1 MPASSFPEGDA
12 RGAASLAPG
21 AAAGAAATPVRVR
34 VWDLPL
40 RLFHW
45 LLVLCL
51 VGSFVSVKA
60 GGYWMDWHFRF
71 GYTALGLLVFRILWG
86 FVGPRYAR
94 FESFAWPPSRL
105 VAYLRGGPDAPQAL
119 GHTPLGALSVFAM
132 LLAIGV
138 QAATGLF
145 TSDEIATE
153 GPLARAVSNATVAT
167 ASSVHHFN
175 QNLILVLVGLHL
187 LALLFYRLV
196 RRLSLVKPMVV
207 GDKLVAPAVAGPDPA
222 GLAARDDTRVRLRA
236 AIVAGV
242 AAALVAAVVNWPG

>member
-12 RGAASLAPG
+12 RGAASLVPG
-21 AAAGAAATPVRVR
+21 AAAGVAGAPVRVR

-51 VGSFVSVKA
+51 IGSFASVKA

-94 FESFAWPPSRL
+94 FASFAWSPSRF
-105 VAYLRGGPDAPQAL
+105 VAYLRGAPGAPQAL

-132 LLAIGV
+132 LLAIAL

-187 LALLFYRLV
+187 LALLFYRVV
-196 RRLSLVKPMVV
+196 RQLSLVKPMVT
-207 GDKLVAPAVAGPDPA
+207 GDKLVAAAVAGSDPA
-222 GLAARDDTRVRLRA
+222 AIAARDDGAVLLRA
-236 AIVAGV
+236 ALTAAV
-242 AAALVAAVVNWPG
+242 AAATVAVLVGWPA

>member
-1 MPASSFPEGDA
+1 MPASSSPESVF
-12 RGAASLAPG
+12 RGATPLAGAAPG
-21 AAAGAAATPVRVR
+21 AAVRVR
-34 VWDLPL
+34 VWDRPL

-51 VGSFVSVKA
+51 IGSFVSVKA

-94 FESFAWPPSRL
+94 FSSFVYPPSRL
-105 VAYLRGGPDAPQAL
+105 VAYLRGGADMPQAL
-119 GHTPLGALSVFAM
+119 GHTPVGALSVFAM
-132 LLAIGV
+132 LLALAV

-153 GPLARAVSNATVAT
+153 GPLARVVSNATVAT

-175 QNLILVLVGLHL
+175 QNLILILVGLHL

-196 RRLSLVKPMVV
+196 RRVSLVKPMVV
-207 GDKLVAPAVAGPDPA
+207 GDKLVAPAGPDPA
-222 GLAARDDTRVRLRA
+222 TLAARDDGAMLLRA
-236 AIVAGV
+236 AIVA
-242 AAALVAAVVNWPG
+242 AIAALTVAAVVNWPG